1 MCFEKWLNRYVLP
14 MLLENPDFSNML
26 RLANILVAERK
37 LKNLFLIRGG
47 FCYNNLF
54 CFNSCNVSSSLS
66 AFLTVVIFGRS
77 FLRAKDY
84 VSHGVINKKKV
95 MASIDG
101 WEKRCAYLKFFLPKY
116 RVDYCDLLF
125 FCGNIER
132 CFVENNTFEIR
143 FYKITQKIEYDNV
156 MSNSKIIRELIPY
169 CKNFVFRTEASP
181 EEFET
186 MLKILCIL

>member
-14 MLLENPDFSNML
+14 MLLENSDFSNML
-26 RLANILVAERK
+26 RQANILVAERK
-37 LKNLFLIRGG
+37 LKNLFLVRGG
-47 FCYNNLF
+47 FCY
-54 CFNSCNVSSSLS
+54 FNSCSFMSSSLS
-66 AFLTVVIFGRS
+66 AFWLVVIFGRS
-77 FLRAKDY
+77 FLRTKEY

-125 FCGNIER
+125 FFGNIER

-143 FYKITQKIEYDNV
+143 FYKITEKIEYDNV

-169 CKNFVFRTEASP
+169 CKNFVFRIEASP